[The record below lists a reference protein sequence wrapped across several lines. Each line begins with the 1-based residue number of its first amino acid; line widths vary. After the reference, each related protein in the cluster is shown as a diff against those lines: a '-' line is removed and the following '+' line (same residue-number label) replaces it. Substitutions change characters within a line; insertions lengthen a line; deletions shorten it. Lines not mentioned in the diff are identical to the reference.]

1 MTKTMKGWTAKVEY
15 IDREQLLKTLE
26 ELKEWA
32 SQVDKYTMLDIICDI
47 VKVMPSV
54 KD

>member
-1 MTKTMKGWTAKVEY
+1 MKGWTAKVGDH